1 MTESEIIARNE
12 FACLEDDWESASQYL
27 SIFIDESQETLDEL
41 TNALL
46 AVEAGESRRGLE
58 QLFVGAHRIKGS
70 AATIGLNRVAKLAHL
85 MEDLLQVLVDEGRA
99 LEPAIAD
106 GMLACTDGLRQYVN
120 AIKHGKPEDQF
131 DVLARQLLD
140 AKNICNVAV
149 APKSLEAREETAP
162 AMPEAAEAM
171 PAVAKERAARITDEL
186 RQRVAAAVREDE
198 PETVLIGN
206 VLFEPDLPL
215 VGLKARLIFSKLSNL
230 GNVRYL
236 NPPADELEGLDELNA
251 MDFAVAT
258 ERSPEAV
265 EHALRVA
272 GVQNVVAEIFER
284 RPMPAAKAAAP
295 VARPAGAPPEHGV
308 KPAETLRVDIERLDR
323 LMNLAGQLT
332 ISKARITQIGDT
344 LRKHVTGEK
353 SARILNRVSEELKK
367 MANNAAIASDN
378 GDGHAYFEEFRVTA
392 IRLQAE
398 LETAQSEVAS
408 FTKAR
413 AGVNDLFETI
423 HLLDN
428 VTDGIRRSVMDMR
441 MLPIGPLF
449 NRFHRVIR
457 DITRANGKDIV
468 LDIHGE
474 STELD
479 KRMIDELSD
488 PMIHLVRNS
497 ADHGIETPEER
508 EAAGK
513 PRQGTVSLD
522 ACHRGSNIVI
532 RVSDDGRGL
541 NVDRI
546 RAKAIEKGLVQPAEA
561 ETMTRQQI
569 FQFIWA
575 PGLSTAQKVTDVS
588 GRGVGMDIVRSK
600 INELSGTVD
609 VDSEPGRGTTFTIKL
624 PLTLAILPSLMIEID
639 GDVFAVPLESV
650 LEIVRVKRCDM
661 STIHG
666 HWTAPIRKRVVG
678 VLHLG
683 SIFKWG
689 RNATNSEN
697 GPSEDTMLVI
707 IGEGDKQ
714 LGLAVNDVLGEEDIV
729 IKSIADNYHNVAGV
743 AGATILGDGRISLI
757 LDPATLIEM
766 SSHPAATAVENQE

>member
-12 FACLEDDWESASQYL
+12 FACLEDDWESASRYL
-27 SIFIDESQETLDEL
+27 SIFIDETQETLDEL
-41 TNALL
+41 TAALL
-46 AVEAGESRRGLE
+46 SAEAGDRRQGIE
-58 QLFVGAHRIKGS
+58 QLFIGAHRIKGS

-85 MEDLLQVLVDEGRA
+85 MEDLLQVIVDEGRA

-120 AIKHGKPEDQF
+120 AIKNGKPEDQF

-140 AKNICNVAV
+140 AREVCNVAIKPV
-149 APKSLEAREETAP
+149 SIEVEE
-162 AMPEAAEAM
+162 EAAFETLGVGEAK
-171 PAVAKERAARITDEL
+171 PAVEEEKSAEITNEL
-186 RQRVAAAVREDE
+186 RQRVAAVIREEEND
-198 PETVLIGN
+198 TVVIGR
-206 VLFEPDLPL
+206 VVFEPNLAL
-215 VGLKARLIFSKLSNL
+215 VGLKARLIYSKLSNL

-236 NPPADELEGLDELNA
+236 DPPADNLENLDEIESLY
-251 MDFAVAT
+251 FGVTT
-258 ERSPEAV
+258 ERTPETV
-265 EHALRVA
+265 EHMLMIAGVHRVA
-272 GVQNVVAEIFER
+272 AELFER
-284 RPMPAAKAAAP
+284 RKIPTAKVVAP
-295 VARPAGAPPEHGV
+295 VARAGGPPEHGV

-344 LRKHVTGEK
+344 LKKHVAGEK
-353 SARILNRVSEELKK
+353 STRILDRVSEELKK
-367 MANNAAIASDN
+367 MANNATAALN
-378 GDGHAYFEEFRVTA
+378 GGDGHSYLEEFRTTA
-392 IRLQAE
+392 MRLQTE

-408 FTKAR
+408 FAKAR
-413 AGVNDLFETI
+413 GGVSDLFETI
-423 HLLDN
+423 HQLDN

-449 NRFHRVIR
+449 TRFQRVIR
-457 DITRANGKDIV
+457 DITKSNGKDIH

-497 ADHGIETPEER
+497 ADHGVESPEER

-541 NVDRI
+541 NADRI
-546 RAKAIEKGLVQPAEA
+546 RAKAIEKGLVEASEA
-561 ETMTRQQI
+561 ESMTRQQI

-575 PGLSTAQKVTDVS
+575 PGLSTAQKVTAVS

-600 INELSGTVD
+600 ISELSGTVD

-650 LEIVRVKRCDM
+650 VEIVRVKRSDM
-661 STIHG
+661 ATVHG
-666 HWTAPIRKRVVG
+666 RWTAPIRKRVVG
-678 VLHLG
+678 VLRLG

-689 RNATNSEN
+689 RNAKNAEG
-697 GPSEDTMLVI
+697 GPPEEIMLVVV
-707 IGEGDKQ
+707 GEGEKQ
-714 LGLAVNDVLGEEDIV
+714 LGLAVDDVLGEEDVV
-729 IKSIADNYHNVAGV
+729 IKSIADNYRNVAGV

-766 SSHPAATAVENQE
+766 SSHPAVVSAETQE

>member
-12 FACLEDDWESASQYL
+12 FACLEDDWESASRYL
-27 SIFIDESQETLDEL
+27 SIFIDETQETLDEL
-41 TNALL
+41 TAALL
-46 AVEAGESRRGLE
+46 SAEAGDRRQGIE
-58 QLFVGAHRIKGS
+58 QLFIGAHRIKGS

-85 MEDLLQVLVDEGRA
+85 MEDLLQVIVDEGRA

-120 AIKHGKPEDQF
+120 AIKNGKPEDQF
-131 DVLARQLLD
+131 DLLARQLLD
-140 AKNICNVAV
+140 AREVCNVAIKPV
-149 APKSLEAREETAP
+149 SMEVEEEKS
-162 AMPEAAEAM
+162 AE
-171 PAVAKERAARITDEL
+171 ITNEL
-186 RQRVAAAVREDE
+186 RQRVAAVIREEEND
-198 PETVLIGN
+198 TVVIGR
-206 VLFEPDLPL
+206 VVFEPNLAL
-215 VGLKARLIFSKLSNL
+215 VGLKARLIYSKLSNL

-236 NPPADELEGLDELNA
+236 DPPAENLENLDEIESLC
-251 MDFAVAT
+251 FGVLT
-258 ERSPEAV
+258 ERTPETV
-265 EHALRVA
+265 EHMLMIAGVHRVA
-272 GVQNVVAEIFER
+272 AELFER
-284 RPMPAAKAAAP
+284 RKIPTAKLVAP
-295 VARPAGAPPEHGV
+295 VARAGGPPEHGV

-344 LRKHVTGEK
+344 LKKHVAGEK
-353 SARILNRVSEELKK
+353 STRILDRVSEELKK
-367 MANNAAIASDN
+367 MANNATAALN
-378 GDGHAYFEEFRVTA
+378 GGDGHSYLEEFRTTA
-392 IRLQAE
+392 TRLQTE
-398 LETAQSEVAS
+398 LEIAQTEVAS
-408 FTKAR
+408 FAKAR
-413 AGVNDLFETI
+413 GGVSDLFETI
-423 HLLDN
+423 HQLDN

-449 NRFHRVIR
+449 TRFQRVIR
-457 DITRANGKDIV
+457 DITRGNGKDIH

-497 ADHGIETPEER
+497 ADHGVESPEER

-541 NVDRI
+541 NADRI
-546 RAKAIEKGLVQPAEA
+546 RAKAIEKGLVQAADAES
-561 ETMTRQQI
+561 MTRQQI

-600 INELSGTVD
+600 ISELSGTVD

-650 LEIVRVKRCDM
+650 VEIVRVKRSDM
-661 STIHG
+661 ATVHG
-666 HWTAPIRKRVVG
+666 RWTAPIRKRVVG
-678 VLHLG
+678 VLRLG

-689 RNATNSEN
+689 RSAKNAEG
-697 GPSEDTMLVI
+697 GPPEEIMLVVV
-707 IGEGDKQ
+707 GEGEKQ
-714 LGLAVNDVLGEEDIV
+714 LGLAVDDVLGEEDVV
-729 IKSIADNYHNVAGV
+729 IKSIADNYRNVAGV

-766 SSHPAATAVENQE
+766 SSHPAVVSAETQE